1 MTGKSNSSVIVKHLT
16 QVCSSTNADLLPRHK
31 SSIALDLKSSGGL
44 SLLKTLDLCDVYG
57 KAALI
62 TGGGSGIC
70 LEFTRKLL
78 GRGCNVLIADL
89 ALRPEAEEVVE
100 SSISSKNGSRA
111 VFKKTDVSDWKQL
124 GHAFETAIKEFGRLD
139 IVCPGAAVWNPA
151 WSSFWHF
158 DTGVDSVETSSY
170 KTLDINISHP
180 VRATQLAIDC
190 FLRQKLGHGVVVIVT
205 SVAAQTAVLA
215 APLYTLSKHAISGFT
230 RSLADLEPRLNIRVN
245 AVAPGSVKTPIWSE
259 KLTWIDEEVDSWVPA
274 ERLAE
279 VMLSLVRDANNVGGT
294 ILECGTDTIRRV
306 EILNDPG
313 PRGRGFSVANFNDGI
328 ESAYV
333 SMEKTFGNKRQPYY
347 CD

>member
-1 MTGKSNSSVIVKHLT
+1 MLCCFYPGGIHCECDLT
-16 QVCSSTNADLLPRHK
+16 VHQ
-31 SSIALDLKSSGGL
+31 
-44 SLLKTLDLCDVYG
+44 
-57 KAALI
+57 
-62 TGGGSGIC
+62 
-70 LEFTRKLL
+70 
-78 GRGCNVLIADL
+78 
-89 ALRPEAEEVVE
+89 
-100 SSISSKNGSRA
+100 
-111 VFKKTDVSDWKQL
+111 
-124 GHAFETAIKEFGRLD
+124 
-139 IVCPGAAVWNPA
+139 A

-347 CD
+347 CDVGEDWNHKNNSWLTPEFITCKQRPTETPLDADRCLDDPTTFIARNRGLDRAETNAPTNRPLSYLSGQSPKL